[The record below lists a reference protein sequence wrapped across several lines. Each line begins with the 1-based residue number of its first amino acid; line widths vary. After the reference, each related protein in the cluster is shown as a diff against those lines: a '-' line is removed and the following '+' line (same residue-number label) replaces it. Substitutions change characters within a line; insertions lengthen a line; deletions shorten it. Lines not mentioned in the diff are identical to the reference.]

1 MFFDKKLIHFC
12 LFLGLTNNFCRC
24 WHRYDLKWKLCSW
37 YSAAFLSSFQCFF
50 PGKFEILCL
59 RLSTPSHLW
68 SCTFCRLS
76 KLLLQINHWGRHKS
90 TREIARKWFQQQK
103 LPISSYM
110 HPSVLF
116 PCFLYCITKR
126 AHWWEFPSL
135 STLLF
140 KWQLIYFQ
148 IKFYLLGI
156 SFSVRFG
163 IPLFSVDF
171 WHVSN
176 FFFFKYGH
184 GI

>member
-1 MFFDKKLIHFC
+1 MIWEVWLPHFNSWKNWKQNTGSTIKDSVIPLTYFYLLFFMFFDKKLIHFC

-37 YSAAFLSSFQCFF
+37 YSTASLSSFQWFF

-103 LPISSYM
+103 LPI
-110 HPSVLF
+110 
-116 PCFLYCITKR
+116 CILQCC
-126 AHWWEFPSL
+126 SL
-135 STLLF
+135 V
-140 KWQLIYFQ
+140 
-148 IKFYLLGI
+148 FYTA
-156 SFSVRFG
+156 
-163 IPLFSVDF
+163 
-171 WHVSN
+171 
-176 FFFFKYGH
+176 
-184 GI
+184 